1 MHNGAKAGAMDEVR
15 IFLID
20 DSLADAELMRL
31 VAARSKLANKF
42 VHFDN
47 GADAL
52 VHLRNPAER
61 LPELVLLDL
70 NMPGMSGHDVL
81 REIRQD
87 PRLRRIAVVIL
98 TSSEDDRD
106 VGQTY
111 DNWAN
116 AYVVKPVGMDGFHAI
131 VRAIDSFWFSI
142 VRLPPMPDDAP
153 GTAAGAATL
162 V

>member
-1 MHNGAKAGAMDEVR
+1 MEEVQ

-31 VAARSKLANKF
+31 VAMQSKLTNTF

-47 GADAL
+47 GGDAL
-52 VHLRNPAER
+52 AHMRNPENA
-61 LPELVLLDL
+61 LPDLVLLDL

-81 REIRQD
+81 REIRSD
-87 PRLRRIAVVIL
+87 NRLRRVAVVIL

-111 DNWAN
+111 DNFAN
-116 AYVVKPVGMDGFHAI
+116 AYVVKPVGIDGFHSI
-131 VRAIDSFWFSI
+131 VRAIDSFWFS
-142 VRLPPMPDDAP
+142 VVKLPPMPETDFP
-153 GTAAGAATL
+153 QQAT
-162 V
+162 VGSQN